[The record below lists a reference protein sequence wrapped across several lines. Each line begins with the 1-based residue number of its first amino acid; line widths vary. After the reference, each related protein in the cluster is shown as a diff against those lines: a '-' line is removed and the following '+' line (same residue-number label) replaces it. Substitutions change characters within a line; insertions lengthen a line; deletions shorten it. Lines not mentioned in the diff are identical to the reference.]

1 MDLGTPLKNFQHE
14 RFAMAI
20 VKGLNHTQAA
30 IYAGYKETRA
40 VYTGRDL
47 AINSH
52 IIDRI
57 KQLNELTHTPGIMSV
72 KERKIKLS
80 DMARPCLSDFLTVD
94 KEGLHIEL
102 DKDTPGR
109 AAISEVTIRTESNEK
124 GAKEATITKIKLHD
138 PVRAIAEHNRM
149 EGEHAPAEMRH
160 TGVDGGPVILK
171 VVYDGDEKKGKE
183 PENEDEKD
191 ALAGD

>member
-14 RFAMAI
+14 RFAMGI

-40 VYTGRDL
+40 MQTGGELVRYSE
-47 AINSH
+47 IVK
-52 IIDRI
+52 RI

-80 DMARPCLSDFLTVD
+80 DIARPCLTDFLTAD
-94 KEGLHIEL
+94 EEGLHVEL
-102 DKDTPGR
+102 GKDMPGR
-109 AAISEVTIRTESNEK
+109 AAIQEVTIRTESNEK
-124 GAKEATITKIKLHD
+124 GKTEATITKIKLHD

-171 VVYDGDEKKGKE
+171 VVYDGDKEKTKE